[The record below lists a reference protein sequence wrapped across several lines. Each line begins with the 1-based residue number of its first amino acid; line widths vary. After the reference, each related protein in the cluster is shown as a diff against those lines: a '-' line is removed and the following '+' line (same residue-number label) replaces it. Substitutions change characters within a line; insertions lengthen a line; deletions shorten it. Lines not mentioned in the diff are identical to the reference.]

1 VIEITGNP
9 SSSALSEARL
19 WLLGDGSARTLE
31 RSLRALVGVV
41 LALSGIGLVSA
52 ASFAPP
58 GEELLAARRHALY
71 LAFGLLCF
79 LGACRV
85 RLERW
90 IPQRDRLVVIVA
102 LLLGSVFFFP
112 KINEAHRWIRIG
124 SFSFQPSELA
134 KLVMIFYTA
143 AFVAQNGHRLHD
155 FRSGFLAPLLRIG
168 AISALILFEPDF
180 GTATFLFLVCATML
194 VVAGARWSHFAAA
207 GAFVL
212 PLMLVVA
219 WTQFE
224 HVSTRVAMLFQ
235 ETEEVLQISRGHL
248 ALAAGGLGGEGVGR
262 GVLKLGLVPEGRN
275 DFVFAQIGEEWGLA
289 GTAGVIVLF
298 ALFAVHGIRILNAVR
313 DPLRSLIIFG
323 CVFSIAFQAV
333 LNLGVVTK
341 LLPPKGIALPFV
353 SAGGSSL
360 VAGLLALGLIVGA
373 ARDALERAR
382 REEGLEAPQGVH
394 P

>member
-1 VIEITGNP
+1 M
-9 SSSALSEARL
+9 SSATTDSSTSALAESRS
-19 WLLGDGSARTLE
+19 WLLGDGSARTLD

-41 LALSGIGLVSA
+41 LTLSGIGLVAA

-71 LAFGLLCF
+71 LAVGLLGF
-79 LGACRV
+79 LLAIRID
-85 RLERW
+85 LERW
-90 IPQRDRLVVIVA
+90 IHQRDRFVVGIA
-102 LLLGSVFFFP
+102 ILLGCVFFFP
-112 KINEAHRWIRIG
+112 DINEAHRWIRFG

-134 KLVMIFYTA
+134 KLVMIYYTA
-143 AFVAQNGHRLHD
+143 AFVAEHGAWLND
-155 FRSGFLAPLLRIG
+155 FRRGFLSPLLRIG
-168 AISALILFEPDF
+168 AISGLILFEPDF
-180 GTATFLFLVCATML
+180 GTATFLFLVCSTML
-194 VVAGARWSHFAAA
+194 VVAGARWSHFAAV
-207 GAFVL
+207 GLFTL

-224 HVSTRVAMLFQ
+224 HVSTRIAMLFQ

-262 GVLKLGLVPEGRN
+262 GVMKLGLVPEGRN

-289 GTAGVIVLF
+289 GTAGVILLF
-298 ALFAVHGIRILNAVR
+298 GLFAVHGIRILNAVR
-313 DPLRSLIIFG
+313 DPLRSLVIFG
-323 CVFSIAFQAV
+323 CIFSIAFQAV

-360 VAGLLALGLIVGA
+360 VAGLIALGLIVGA
-373 ARDALERAR
+373 ARSALVRAR
-382 REEGLEAPQGVH
+382 EASGWETP
-394 P
+394 